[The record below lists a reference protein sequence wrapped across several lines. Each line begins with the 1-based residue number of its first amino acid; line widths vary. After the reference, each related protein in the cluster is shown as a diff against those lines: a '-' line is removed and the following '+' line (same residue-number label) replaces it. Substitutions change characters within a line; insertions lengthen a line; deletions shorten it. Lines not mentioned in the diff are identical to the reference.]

1 VRHGRTAWNADG
13 RFQGQT
19 DVPLDETGRAQASGL
34 AALLADLPIARAV
47 ASDLSRASET
57 ARIVI
62 GERPIPLS
70 YDEDWR
76 EMKFGAWEGLTWR
89 EIVERFPEVDESRPT
104 VPKFYTPAGGETFD
118 DVCTRVRRAVERI
131 QGSARAGERILVA
144 THAGVLHALL
154 RVALGEDEATALGVR
169 FNPGTVTRI
178 AFDGDAARV
187 VELNRGPDA
196 SQMAAGRPFAR
207 E

>member
-34 AALLADLPIARAV
+34 AALLSELPIARAIS
-47 ASDLSRASET
+47 SDLSRASET

-62 GERPIPLS
+62 GTRPIALEF
-70 YDEDWR
+70 DEDWR
-76 EMKFGAWEGLTWR
+76 EMKFGAWEGLTWS
-89 EIVERFPEVDESRPT
+89 EIVQRYPEVDRARAT
-104 VPKFYTPAGGETFD
+104 VPKFYTPEGGETFD
-118 DVCTRVRRAVERI
+118 DVCVRVRRAVDHIAR
-131 QGSARAGERILVA
+131 SAAPGERVLVA

-178 AFDGDAARV
+178 AFERDATRIVA
-187 VELNRGPDA
+187 LNEGPDA
-196 SQMAAGRPFAR
+196 AQMSAGRGIAG